1 MATENTIS
9 SQQMVIET
17 LFLAIFDLRLLIVK
31 SVVDCRLSGVLK
43 AVRFILLKNHVQ
55 TIVGILT
62 IISEKNTG

>member
-9 SQQMVIET
+9 SRQMFIET

-31 SVVDCRLSGVLK
+31 SVVTCRLSGVLK
-43 AVRFILLKNHVQ
+43 ALRFILLKNHVK